1 MQPSFPDRKDIRWK
15 GFDYTSKAHYFV
27 TVNIHDRLHLLGE
40 MNNDEVQLTAAG
52 QMVRDVL
59 LQIPEQFEGTEITSM
74 VIMPNHVHLVLFNE
88 GNHHLPN
95 IMRWF
100 KSITTNHYIHAVKE
114 LGWGPFNRTL
124 WQRNYFDHVIR
135 TPKELQNIVDYIK
148 GNPYRWAMKYNEI

>member
-15 GFDYTSKAHYFV
+15 GFEYTSKAHYFV

-100 KSITTNHYIHAVKE
+100 KSITTNHYIHGVKE

>member
-1 MQPSFPDRKDIRWK
+1 MQPSFPDRKDIHWK

-100 KSITTNHYIHAVKE
+100 KSITTNHYIHGVKE
-114 LGWGPFNRTL
+114 LGWEPFNRTL

>member
-88 GNHHLPN
+88 ENHHLPN

-100 KSITTNHYIHAVKE
+100 KSITTNHYIHGVKE

>member
-100 KSITTNHYIHAVKE
+100 KSITTNHYIHGVKE

>member
-100 KSITTNHYIHAVKE
+100 KSITTNHYIHGVKE
-114 LGWGPFNRTL
+114 LG
-124 WQRNYFDHVIR
+124 
-135 TPKELQNIVDYIK
+135 
-148 GNPYRWAMKYNEI
+148 

>member
-1 MQPSFPDRKDIRWK
+1 M
-15 GFDYTSKAHYFV
+15 A
-27 TVNIHDRLHLLGE
+27 
-40 MNNDEVQLTAAG
+40 
-52 QMVRDVL
+52 
-59 LQIPEQFEGTEITSM
+59 
-74 VIMPNHVHLVLFNE
+74 IMPNHVHLVLFNE

-100 KSITTNHYIHAVKE
+100 KSITTNHYIHGVKE